1 VKPIPLRL
9 LSLASLLIASS
20 FFVGGAHAQDKTAYT
35 LNEDQVHF
43 RVPPG
48 WTAVMEKTDGNPQ
61 AVAFQVPDP
70 AAKGTEDST
79 TVTVKS
85 RLLKNPDQ
93 FASVMLE
100 EQTHAKEQ
108 SGFAPDTSNAD
119 ANINQ
124 YFVVRGKTK
133 YQVRDSFHRSG
144 GFAVMVRCQRP
155 LLDKTPTAWVSSF
168 DSGCASVVASVSP

>member
-1 VKPIPLRL
+1 MKPIPIRL
-9 LSLASLLIASS
+9 STLASLLFASNLL
-20 FFVGGAHAQDKTAYT
+20 VECAQAQDKTSYA

-70 AAKGTEDST
+70 TAQGTEDSA

-85 RLLKNPDQ
+85 RLLKTAEQ

-155 LLDKTPTAWVSSF
+155 LLDKTPAAWASLF
-168 DSGCASVVASVSP
+168 DSGCASVVASVAP